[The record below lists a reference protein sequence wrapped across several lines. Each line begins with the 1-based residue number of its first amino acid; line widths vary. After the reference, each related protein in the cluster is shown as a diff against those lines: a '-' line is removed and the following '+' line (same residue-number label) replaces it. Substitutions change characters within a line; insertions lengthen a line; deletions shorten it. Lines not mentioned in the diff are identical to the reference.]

1 MKRFFFP
8 RFLLWGLSRLRG
20 CFASPVAVG
29 GGGFV
34 YYSLFGSPSLPSL
47 ITNEQRPFLNATW
60 WRWNFPYITC
70 KCDTSSNGLSIQL
83 LLAFIHCFRMTLGI
97 LSRLQGG
104 CSYNEYGF
112 EIRFCALVSK
122 CYRY

>member
-1 MKRFFFP
+1 MNEIQSTINKSNEEVFSP
-8 RFLLWGLSRLRG
+8 RLLLWGLSRLRG

-70 KCDTSSNGLSIQL
+70 KCDTSSKGYPFSCFLHLSI
-83 LLAFIHCFRMTLGI
+83 
-97 LSRLQGG
+97 
-104 CSYNEYGF
+104 
-112 EIRFCALVSK
+112 VSE
-122 CYRY
+122 